1 MKKFISIILAFN
13 CFSLPCYAAV
23 NFTTDMEKGNCKLFG
38 KVEEAAYNQSVSIEI
53 KDKDG
58 GDIHV
63 SYAKTNNDGDFS
75 YTFNFGDL
83 PTGDYEVYIGAYG
96 LSKAVKLDKDIFYAN
111 IADRNSAL
119 SKINDICE
127 KYKNKT
133 ETLEGS
139 VAAMLDVVKTCS
151 RILEIDNELYADA
164 SSEVKKAVAEKAVQS
179 GAYAQISE
187 FRDLFNAEFACRML
201 MSATDANI
209 EDVVNVLWDIYGF
222 ENCSVYDLYRELDN
236 KAAVHKRLIGG
247 EYSNVADVQFR
258 FEQSVLLEK
267 LYCSE
272 NIADAQ
278 NLYDQYPN
286 LFAFSYNSYPNW
298 TTRDM
303 ATASRKI
310 YFKDIAS
317 LVNQLNTA
325 YNSAGKSQGGSG
337 ASGGATGNK
346 GNNSGKGET
355 SGFSAVPTQR
365 ERTEIVKESSFN
377 DMQDTK
383 WAIDAVEYL
392 YKNGIVA
399 GNDIGGFE
407 PKRNI
412 TREEFVTMIVNAFGL
427 IDESAKCDFS
437 DVLTED
443 WSYKYVASA
452 ASKGIVMGT
461 DSKTFSAK
469 EKITRQDMSVIT
481 KRAVDYVN
489 KKYEEKREYVRFIDE
504 ENISSY
510 SLEAVKYLF
519 RCGILNGFED
529 GSFGALKNAT
539 RAEAAYLIYNAVL

>member
-23 NFTTDMEKGNCKLFG
+23 NFTTDMEKGNCRLFG
-38 KVEEAAYNQSVSIEI
+38 RVEEAAYNQSVSIKI

-139 VAAMLDVVKTCS
+139 VAAILDVVKNCS
-151 RILEIDNELYADA
+151 RILEIDNELYAGA
-164 SSEVKKAVAEKAVQS
+164 SSDLKKAVAEKAVQS
-179 GAYAQISE
+179 GKYEKISD
-187 FRDLFNAEFACRML
+187 FTNLFNREFALRMIL
-201 MSATDANI
+201 SATEANI
-209 EDVVNVLWDIYGF
+209 EDVVENLWEIYGF
-222 ENCSVYDLYRELDN
+222 ESCSIYNLYQELDN
-236 KAAVHKRLIGG
+236 KSAVHKRLIGSG
-247 EYSNVADVQFR
+247 CTNLAEVQSL

-278 NLYDQYPN
+278 ELYDKYPN
-286 LFAFSYNSYPNW
+286 VFAFSYNLYPNW

-303 ATASRKI
+303 AMSSRKI
-310 YFKDIAS
+310 YFKDVAA
-317 LVNQLNTA
+317 LVNHLNTA
-325 YNSAGKSQGGSG
+325 YQSRGQSAGGGTSQN
-337 ASGGATGNK
+337 NK
-346 GNNSGKGET
+346 GNSSKGGET
-355 SGFSAVPTQR
+355 GFSAVPTRKEETQ
-365 ERTEIVKESSFN
+365 ESSFN
-377 DMQDTK
+377 DMQNTK
-383 WAIDAVEYL
+383 WAIDAVEHL

-399 GNDIGGFE
+399 GNGVGEFE
-407 PKRNI
+407 PARNI
-412 TREEFVTMIVNAFGL
+412 SREEFVTMIVNAFGL
-427 IDESAKCDFS
+427 IDETAKCDFS
-437 DVLTED
+437 DVPSEK

-461 DSKTFSAK
+461 GAGIFNARDN
-469 EKITRQDMSVIT
+469 ITRQDMSVIT
-481 KRAVDYVN
+481 KRATDYIN
-489 KKYEEKREYVRFIDE
+489 KKYEEKREYTGFTDE
-504 ENISSY
+504 ENISDY
-510 SLEAVKYLF
+510 ALDAVQYLF
-519 RCGILNGFED
+519 RCEILNGFED
-529 GSFGALKNAT
+529 GSFGAMKTAT
-539 RAEAAYLIYNAVL
+539 RAEAACLIYKAIIG